1 MIVGTSADEYR
12 KKADEMKAQAQ
23 RAETVYLQAI
33 YASIADSWDR
43 LAEQM
48 RAADRALQNPAAAP
62 KPRTPHH

>member
-1 MIVGTSADEYR
+1 MVETSADEYR
-12 KKADEMKAQAQ
+12 QKADEMKAQAQ

-48 RAADRALQNPAAAP
+48 RAADRALQNPATAA

>member
-1 MIVGTSADEYR
+1 MVETSADEYR
-12 KKADEMKAQAQ
+12 QKADEMKAQAQ

-48 RAADRALQNPAAAP
+48 RAADRALQNPAAAA